1 MIEIHKF
8 IADDGTEFS
17 NEYDCL
23 EYERNQSTQEFK
35 NRIVALNE
43 WGKRSAITDIA
54 SHLYLYIADEEA
66 YNFYN
71 HLCEDNSYIT
81 LDTETKYGFF
91 YFDGDMDEWMNLVDW
106 VDSILGH
113 KDIIVKAIDEIVASG
128 EKIENC

>member
-23 EYERNQSTQEFK
+23 EYEKNQSVLGFK

-71 HLCEDNSYIT
+71 NLCEDNSYIT
-81 LDTETKYGFF
+81 IDAETKHGFF
-91 YFDGDMDEWMNLVDW
+91 YFDSAMDEWMNLVDW
-106 VDSILGH
+106 MNTIVGH
-113 KDIIVKAIDEIVASG
+113 KDIIVKAIDEIVANG
-128 EKIENC
+128 EEIENC